1 MARILAIDDDPSV
14 LSLVPRLLAI
24 DGHEVRTAE
33 GGDSGIQL
41 AHEWRP
47 DLILCDIVM
56 PDPNGFEVLAALRRD
71 PATNAIPLIF
81 LTGVAD
87 PTQLRA
93 GRALGAD
100 DYLLKPFSRE
110 ELSQAVEARLTRVA
124 FVRREATR
132 RLRELETSLAGSVP
146 QGFIDPLSALV
157 ALSGFLREQGASAP
171 PELVCEIANGIFE
184 GSRRLHERIEKLLLF
199 ADLERLAQ
207 ASRTSTALEERR
219 TDHTAAVVTRV
230 AEEVASRHARQADL
244 AIDVEEAMLAA
255 IDAGHLETLTRELT
269 DNALR
274 YSPAGTPVAVSC
286 HGAGDGWLRLSI
298 ADRGP
303 GLVLEREA
311 EDSGPVRMA
320 PGFGLPIARR
330 ICALYGAELGVE
342 SRPGAGATVS
352 VTLRRASTV

>member
-14 LSLVPRLLAI
+14 LGLIPRLLAV
-24 DGHEVRTAE
+24 DGHEVRTAD
-33 GGDSGIQL
+33 GGDAGVQL
-41 AHEWRP
+41 AREWRP

-100 DYLLKPFSRE
+100 DYLLKPFTRD
-110 ELSQAVEARLTRVA
+110 ELSQAVEARLTRAA
-124 FVRREATR
+124 FVRREASR
-132 RLRELETSLAGSVP
+132 RLQELEASLAGSLP
-146 QGFIDPLSALV
+146 QGFLDPLSALV
-157 ALSGFLREQGASAP
+157 ALSGFLREQGAAAP

-184 GSRRLHERIEKLLLF
+184 GSRRLHERIEKLLLY

-207 ASRTSTALEERR
+207 ANRTSTALEERR
-219 TDHTAAVVTRV
+219 TDQAAALVTRV
-230 AEEVASRHARQADL
+230 AEEVASRHDRRTDL
-244 AIDVEEAMLAA
+244 ALDVEEAMAA

-286 HGAGDGWLRLSI
+286 RGDGDGWVRLSVT
-298 ADRGP
+298 DRGP
-303 GLVLEREA
+303 GLAIAPEA

-330 ICALYGAELGVE
+330 ICSLYGAELGVE

-352 VTLRRASTV
+352 VTLRRVPTV